1 MNYKVDYHMHSWFS
15 DGTMKPTELV
25 KMYKGRDYD
34 VIALT
39 DHDGVD
45 GVYEAVIAGEA
56 LELKVIPGI
65 EIGSSYDFE
74 GQEIELHILGYHIDT
89 ENAALKACIEKLRI
103 SRRDRNER
111 LLAHLQGLGYNLVY
125 EDLIERPG
133 QDYIGKPNF
142 ARALKRKGCAPE
154 NMWDLFDEVPRERIS
169 AYEAIDIIK
178 EAGGMAVLAHPLKT
192 KKIGDSSSE
201 VFWKNLDLIVADLK
215 KHGLKGMECYHPSA
229 SHEQALKL
237 VVMAGQYHLHITEG
251 SDFHG
256 DEE

>member
-192 KKIGDSSSE
+192 KKICDSSSE

>member
-1 MNYKVDYHMHSWFS
+1 MNYKVDYHVHSYFS
-15 DGTMKPTELV
+15 DGTMKPTDLV

-34 VIALT
+34 VVALT

-56 LELKVIPGI
+56 LEMKVIPGI
-65 EIGSSYDFE
+65 EIGGSYDFG

-89 ENAALKACIEKLRI
+89 ENAALKACIEKLRA

-111 LLAHLQGLGYNLVY
+111 LLVHLQGLGYDLVY

-142 ARALKRKGCAPE
+142 ARALKRKGGAPDNVWE
-154 NMWDLFDEVPRERIS
+154 LLDSVERERVS
-169 AYEAIDIIK
+169 AYEAISVIQ

-192 KKIGDSSSE
+192 KEIGSLE
-201 VFWKNLDLIVADLK
+201 EENFWNNLDAIVADLK
-215 KHGLKGMECYHPSA
+215 KHSLKGMECYHPSA
-229 SHEQALKL
+229 DHDQALKL
-237 VVMAGQYHLHITEG
+237 VVMAGKYHLHITEG

-256 DEE
+256 DE

>member
-1 MNYKVDYHMHSWFS
+1 M
-15 DGTMKPTELV
+15 
-25 KMYKGRDYD
+25 
-34 VIALT
+34 
-39 DHDGVD
+39 
-45 GVYEAVIAGEA
+45 
-56 LELKVIPGI
+56 IPGI

>member
-1 MNYKVDYHMHSWFS
+1 MNYKVDYHMHAWFS

-111 LLAHLQGLGYNLVY
+111 LLAHLQGLGYDLVY

-142 ARALKRKGCAPE
+142 ARVLKRKGCAPE

>member
-111 LLAHLQGLGYNLVY
+111 LLAHLQGLGYDLVY

-142 ARALKRKGCAPE
+142 ARVLKRKGCTPE

-215 KHGLKGMECYHPSA
+215 KHGLKGMECFHPSA

>member
-111 LLAHLQGLGYNLVY
+111 LLAHLQGLGYDLVY